1 MTKRR
6 ASTGTMEE
14 IDISWS
20 PAALAELK
28 ALGLY
33 RNEGFSEPSL
43 EGINRVEER
52 PLIPKRSITAPEVL
66 NEAYEY
72 PKPSSFSRGMR
83 VDLPGAA
90 MLFLSGTAS
99 VDEKGLTAHVGDF
112 DAQCLRTYRNLT
124 QLLAAEKASWHDVVW
139 TTCYLQDIDRDYEAF
154 NKVRS
159 MFLTAIGLDPLPAS
173 TGIQA
178 RLCRPELLVEIQV
191 IAIVPRAASG

>member
-1 MTKRR
+1 MTKRCVN
-6 ASTGTMEE
+6 TGTMEE

-28 ALGLY
+28 ALGFY
-33 RNEGFSEPSL
+33 ENGRFSRSSL

-52 PLIPKRSITAPEVL
+52 PLIPKRSITALEVL

-72 PKPSSFSRGMR
+72 PKPSSFSRGMC
-83 VDLPGAA
+83 VDLPGAT

-112 DAQCLRTYRNLT
+112 NAKCLRTYRNLT

>member
-6 ASTGTMEE
+6 ASTGTVEE

-28 ALGLY
+28 ALGFY
-33 RNEGFSEPSL
+33 RNEGFSESSL

-52 PLIPKRSITAPEVL
+52 PLIFKRSISAPEAL

-83 VDLPGAA
+83 VDLPGAT

-154 NKVRS
+154 NKLRS

>member
-1 MTKRR
+1 MTERR
-6 ASTGTMEE
+6 VSTEAMEE

-20 PAALAELK
+20 PGALAELK
-28 ALGLY
+28 ALGFY
-33 RNEGFSEPSL
+33 RNEGSSEPSL
-43 EGINRVEER
+43 EGINPVEGR
-52 PLIPKRSITAPEVL
+52 PLIPKRSISALEVL
-66 NEAYEY
+66 SEAYEY

-83 VDLPGAA
+83 VDLPGAT

>member
-1 MTKRR
+1 MAKRR
-6 ASTGTMEE
+6 VSTEAMEE
-14 IDISWS
+14 TDISWS
-20 PAALAELK
+20 PAALEELK
-28 ALGLY
+28 ALGFY
-33 RNEGFSEPSL
+33 RNEGFSESSL

-52 PLIPKRSITAPEVL
+52 PLIPKRSISAPEAL

-83 VDLPGAA
+83 VDLPGAT

-124 QLLAAEKASWHDVVW
+124 QLLAAEKASWHDVVY

-154 NKVRS
+154 NKLRT

-178 RLCRPELLVEIQV
+178 RLCRPELLVEIQL
-191 IAIVPRAASG
+191 IAIAPRAAKG